1 MASLERLESAR
12 PLKGL
17 WLARELPFPADM
29 GDRIYS
35 GNLAKA
41 LADAGADLTFVGL
54 QSDCHEPPPADWALK
69 WNTVTGRRRA
79 AVPSALSTMPLVAAS
94 FATAGY
100 RARVRSLLRQRWDF
114 VVVDQLALG
123 WAVKFVE
130 SASRDGAR
138 AFRRRLRHVRV
149 ASDTSIGSYRDLPRA
164 WRPMRRTRRP
174 HA

>member
-1 MASLERLESAR
+1 MGLASLERLESAR

-79 AVPSALSTMPLVAAS
+79 A
-94 FATAGY
+94 G
-100 RARVRSLLRQRWDF
+100 
-114 VVVDQLALG
+114 
-123 WAVKFVE
+123 AV
-130 SASRDGAR
+130 GNQ
-138 AFRRRLRHVRV
+138 
-149 ASDTSIGSYRDLPRA
+149 P
-164 WRPMRRTRRP
+164 RRP
-174 HA
+174 GTRDRTAA